1 MSVAYHWRTWQAV
14 SLRVSIMA
22 ALFTL
27 SVVTPER
34 EIFSA
39 PVESAQ
45 LPGMEGSFGVLANH
59 APLVAALVPGL
70 VRISDADGRELRL
83 FVGGGFFQVSNN
95 QAQLLADSAEFASE
109 INVERANGS
118 LERAQNRL
126 AGRMDGEILQRER
139 AESALA
145 RARARVR
152 VGSGR

>member
-1 MSVAYHWRTWQAV
+1 
-14 SLRVSIMA
+14 MA
-22 ALFTL
+22 TLFTL

-59 APLVAALVPGL
+59 AHLVAALVPGL
-70 VRISDADGRELRL
+70 VRVSDADGRELRL

-109 INVERANGS
+109 VNVERAS
-118 LERAQNRL
+118 TALERAQSRL
-126 AGRMDGEILQRER
+126 SGKMDGEILQREG
-139 AESALA
+139 ALA

-152 VGSGR
+152 VASGR

>member
-1 MSVAYHWRTWQAV
+1 
-14 SLRVSIMA
+14 MA

-34 EIFSA
+34 EIFAA

-152 VGSGR
+152 VASGQ

>member
-1 MSVAYHWRTWQAV
+1 
-14 SLRVSIMA
+14 MA

-152 VGSGR
+152 VASGR

>member
-1 MSVAYHWRTWQAV
+1 
-14 SLRVSIMA
+14 MA

-70 VRISDADGRELRL
+70 VRVSDADGRELRL

-109 INVERANGS
+109 INTERASTS
-118 LERAQNRL
+118 LERAQSRL
-126 AGRMDGEILQRER
+126 SGKMDGEILQRER
-139 AESALA
+139 AEGALA

-152 VGSGR
+152 VASGQ

>member
-1 MSVAYHWRTWQAV
+1 
-14 SLRVSIMA
+14 MA
-22 ALFTL
+22 TYSL

-39 PVESAQ
+39 PVEAAQ

-59 APLVAALVPGL
+59 APLVAALLPGL
-70 VRISDADGRELRL
+70 VRITDADGRELRL

-109 INVERANGS
+109 INVERAS
-118 LERAQNRL
+118 TALERAQSRL

-139 AESALA
+139 AETALA

-152 VGSGR
+152 VASGR